1 MKRNEMKWNEWMNEW
16 NECMEWMNG
25 MNEWMIEWMNEWT
38 NEMNE
43 MNEWMKWNEMKWM
56 NEWMKWMNEWKRG
69 NKQIHLIYGHVFFS
83 SIKAEGFFNPHFWP
97 GPRTRGEAPGFQSDD
112 AVPGYSKHLAGR
124 WRVWCLHGSGSAAGW
139 LRRSFFKASV
149 GSLRLT
155 FLRSKLAHLLF
166 HVFPKKTK
174 KTNNIPKLTD
184 SSCSC
189 RLFFFSGSVPN
200 HRRWATQVWQIAVAV
215 AFCLFEASWP
225 ISLSQPTQKADGNFK

>member
-1 MKRNEMKWNEWMNEW
+1 MKWNEMKWNERKEWMNEWMKWMNEMNEWMEWHEWMEWNEMKWNEMKWNEWMNE
-16 NECMEWMNG
+16 
-25 MNEWMIEWMNEWT
+25 
-38 NEMNE
+38 
-43 MNEWMKWNEMKWM
+43 MKWNEMKWNEM

-112 AVPGYSKHLAGR
+112 AGPGYSKHLAGR

-166 HVFPKKTK
+166 HFFPKKTK
-174 KTNNIPKLTD
+174 KNK
-184 SSCSC
+184 
-189 RLFFFSGSVPN
+189 
-200 HRRWATQVWQIAVAV
+200 
-215 AFCLFEASWP
+215 
-225 ISLSQPTQKADGNFK
+225 